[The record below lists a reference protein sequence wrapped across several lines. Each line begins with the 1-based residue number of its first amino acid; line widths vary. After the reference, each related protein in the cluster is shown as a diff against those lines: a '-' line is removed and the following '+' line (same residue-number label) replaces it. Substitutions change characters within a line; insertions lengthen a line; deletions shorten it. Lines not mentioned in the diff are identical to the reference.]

1 MDDTRPHISL
11 HLSEEL
17 CAVSGGLTDIS
28 DKKVQPPS
36 IFGCCVQREGNVLAW
51 FVSVSVSLAPP
62 FFSLAAPP
70 EGTRLAC
77 QLADELAC

>member
-1 MDDTRPHISL
+1 MLLLIIAIKKSL
-11 HLSEEL
+11 VNKERQ
-17 CAVSGGLTDIS
+17 VIVFT
-28 DKKVQPPS
+28 
-36 IFGCCVQREGNVLAW
+36 FGCCAQREGNVLAW

-77 QLADELAC
+77 QLAAELAC